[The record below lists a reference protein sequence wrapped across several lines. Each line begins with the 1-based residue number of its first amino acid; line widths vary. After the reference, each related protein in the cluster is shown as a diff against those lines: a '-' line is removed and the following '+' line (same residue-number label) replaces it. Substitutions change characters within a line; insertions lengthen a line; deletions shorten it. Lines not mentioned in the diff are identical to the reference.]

1 MIEHEPEPTI
11 FERRDPLIG
20 TTLDDRFRIDARL
33 AAGGFGSIYRA
44 ADLRSGQDVA
54 LKVMHANLAA
64 NAALV
69 ARFRREA
76 ATLASLRDPHTVA
89 AYELGET
96 ADGTL
101 YIAMELLRGET
112 LYDVFRKHGGPLPWR
127 RVVAIARAVCSS
139 LVEAHER
146 GIVHRDLKPAN
157 IHLQE
162 RDGQPDFVKVLD
174 FGIAKV
180 LHGSELEASELT
192 VAGQMIGTFDY
203 MAPEQMLGGT
213 IGAPCDLYT
222 LGVVMYEMIAGRL
235 PYADATNPTQLLA
248 MLLTTAP
255 ARLTELAPVPP
266 ALERVVMRCLEREQQ
281 DRYQSAAELA
291 GELDRVLAGGAPEEA
306 ARTAIAPSVCLEDET
321 RVGHRAAESRVA
333 SARAASARQTP
344 ARGVASARQT
354 PARGVAS
361 ARQTPAHGARL
372 RAAVTPAHPIEPAGE
387 VRAQGSQPTIL
398 PDGRGSQ
405 PRVEPCHA
413 RPAVAAYTPAQP
425 APVVAAHPYPHAPAQ
440 PYLAAPAQPYPLA
453 PAAYLQ
459 HADPRVPRSIGD
471 GHGSQPY
478 VDPRAPYPVCDG
490 HGSQPYADP
499 RAPYP
504 VCDARGSQP
513 YVDPRA
519 AQLAFEPGHGWQ
531 QPQQPWYPGGA
542 TAFDAAR
549 DAAVRRVVW
558 LLVLVLGCV
567 LAAVVAQLL

>member
-1 MIEHEPEPTI
+1 MTEHDPEPTI

-20 TTLDDRFRIDARL
+20 TTLDGRFRIDARL

-64 NAALV
+64 NSALV

-89 AYELGET
+89 AYEFGET

-112 LYDVFRKHGGPLPWR
+112 LYEVFRKHGGPLPWR

-192 VAGQMIGTFDY
+192 IAGQMIGTFDY

-255 ARLTELAPVPP
+255 ARLMELAPVPP
-266 ALERVVMRCLEREQQ
+266 ALERIVMRCLERESQ

-291 GELDRVLAGGAPEEA
+291 GELDRVLAGVAPEEA
-306 ARTAIAPSVCLEDET
+306 TRTAIAPSVCLEDET

-372 RAAVTPAHPIEPAGE
+372 RAAVTPAHPIALAGQ
-387 VRAQGSQPTIL
+387 VRAQGSQPAIL
-398 PDGRGSQ
+398 PPD
-405 PRVEPCHA
+405 
-413 RPAVAAYTPAQP
+413 VAAAR
-425 APVVAAHPYPHAPAQ
+425 APHRRRWPVTAAARSLASSRATRGPRRPRTRLRSRTRLAPAQ
-440 PYLAAPAQPYPLA
+440 PYLAAPAQPYLAAPAQPYLRARAGGGA
-453 PAAYLQ
+453 PAARRTAGAA
-459 HADPRVPRSIGD
+459 ADRR
-471 GHGSQPY
+471 
-478 VDPRAPYPVCDG
+478 RT
-490 HGSQPYADP
+490 
-499 RAPYP
+499 R
-504 VCDARGSQP
+504 
-513 YVDPRA
+513 
-519 AQLAFEPGHGWQ
+519 F
-531 QPQQPWYPGGA
+531 
-542 TAFDAAR
+542 
-549 DAAVRRVVW
+549 AAVRRSAGAVPG
-558 LLVLVLGCV
+558 LRPR
-567 LAAVVAQLL
+567 LAAVR